1 MATDTKPN
9 PVVLTGASDRKTSQS
24 VSWRGA
30 GAAPESV
37 QCVPA
42 ASYAGD
48 SSFAGASA
56 KTAVGAQT
64 AITSGGITQY
74 WNKATIAGLSPSTK
88 YYYRAGRPG
97 AWSDTH
103 SFTTAARKAGD
114 FGFLYFGDVQRDSG
128 TAEQEYPEFGKLVK
142 AAAAKS
148 AGAAFGLFG
157 GDMVDGG
164 SDMTDWKYFLS
175 YAQGAFS
182 DIPMYA
188 AIGNHESNF
197 ASGKP
202 EYMLKLLSFPQNGPD
217 GFKGEFYSFDYGK
230 AHITVLNSWA
240 LSDEQGVYEDKK
252 VGGEVADSEKLEK
265 LNNWIKDDLAA
276 ADAAKFKI
284 VVMHHPAYPMATDAV
299 SARVLEQ
306 WEPLVV
312 EGGVDLALV
321 GHQHVYGR
329 TPPLAGGDVM
339 KGEDAA
345 GGVVYVM
352 GNSGLKYY
360 ATGDPT
366 YYEKQIFGTP
376 TYQQVS
382 ISGDTLT
389 LRTFDKGGRELD
401 SWSKTSQTADEPR
414 DVNGDNRVDMNDVTE
429 AKSAVLGGEAYD
441 PALDVNGDGKVDIRD
456 AQFIQLHVKGTAP
469 GNAAAPSGSFA
480 FGLSAAGAGAFSAK
494 AAATALSTIPAGGK
508 VRVTASLTAGGGFT
522 FYAGQY
528 RIALPA
534 GAAAGNIAA
543 QNGWECGVSQSGGST
558 VLTFAKLEGSVSG
571 APCPAYSA
579 IATFDISPPPSLA
592 AGQAFSIDC
601 LGSLL
606 TDDVAFEVNR
616 VSGGGLAL
624 TVESPQQGATPDSVD
639 NGAGGGQNA
648 AETVALNTA
657 GGTKATAKVGDT
669 LGSVAKPTKKGYNFN
684 GWFTKP
690 KGGKKLSPSYVVK
703 AGDKIYAQWTAKK
716 FKLTFALNKGKLKG
730 KNYKTVAYDA
740 KYGKLPTPTRKG
752 YKFAGWYTK
761 PKGGKK
767 ITATSKVQLLKNT
780 KVYAQWQKK

>member
-64 AITSGGITQY
+64 PITSGGISGGDTQY

-88 YYYRAGRPG
+88 YCYRAGRPG
-97 AWSDTH
+97 AWSETH
-103 SFTTAARKAGD
+103 SFTTAPRKAGD
-114 FGFLYFGDVQRDSG
+114 FSFLYFGDVQRDGG

-148 AGAAFGLFG
+148 TGAAFGLFG
-157 GDMVDGG
+157 GDMVEGG
-164 SDMTDWKYFLS
+164 SDMADWKYFLS

-188 AIGNHESNF
+188 ATGNHESNF

-202 EYMLKLLSFPQNGPD
+202 EYMLKLLGFPQNGPD

-240 LSDEQGVYEDKK
+240 LSDEQGVYEDKS
-252 VGGEVADSEKLEK
+252 VGGEVKDAAKLAK

-284 VVMHHPAYPMATDAV
+284 VVMHHPAYPMAADAV
-299 SARVLEQ
+299 SARVLDK
-306 WEPLVV
+306 WEPLFVA
-312 EGGVDLALV
+312 GRVDLALV

-329 TPPLAGGDVM
+329 TPPLAGGNVM
-339 KGEDAA
+339 KGAAAA

-366 YYEKQIFGTP
+366 YYERQIFGTP

-389 LRTFDKGGRELD
+389 LRTFDKDGRELD
-401 SWSKTSQTADEPR
+401 SWSKASQAADEPR
-414 DVNGDNRVDMNDVTE
+414 DVNGDNRVDMSDVAE
-429 AKSAVLGGEAYD
+429 AKSAVLCGEAYD
-441 PALDVNGDGKVDIRD
+441 AALDANGDGKVDIRD
-456 AQFIQLHVKGTAP
+456 AQFIQLRVRGAAAGK
-469 GNAAAPSGSFA
+469 AAAPTGPFA
-480 FGLSAAGAGAFSAK
+480 FGLSAAGAGGFSAN
-494 AAATALSTIPAGGK
+494 AAAAALSAIPAGGK
-508 VRVTASLTAGGGFT
+508 ARVTASLTAGGGFT

-534 GAAAGNIAA
+534 GATAGNMAL
-543 QNGWECGVSQSGGST
+543 QNGWECGVSQSGGRT
-558 VLTFAKLEGSVSG
+558 VLTFAKLAGDVSG

-592 AGQAFSIDC
+592 AGQSFKIEC

-606 TDDVAFEVNR
+606 TDGAASAVDTQR
-616 VSGGGLAL
+616 VSGGGLAFAI
-624 TVESPQQGATPDSVD
+624 SG
-639 NGAGGGQNA
+639 
-648 AETVALNTA
+648 ETVALNTA
-657 GGTKATAKVGDT
+657 GGTKVAAKAGDT
-669 LGSVAKPTKKGYNFN
+669 LGSVAKPAKKGYTFK
-684 GWFTKP
+684 GWYTKA
-690 KGGKKLSPSYVVK
+690 KGGKKLPPSYAVK
-703 AGDKIYAQWTAKK
+703 AGDKIYAQWAAKK
-716 FKLTFALNKGKLKG
+716 FKLTFAPNKGKLKG
-730 KNYKTVAYDA
+730 KNYKTVTYNA

-752 YKFAGWYTK
+752 HKFAGWYTK
-761 PKGGKK
+761 TKGGKK
-767 ITATSKVQLLKNT
+767 ITAKAKATILKNT
-780 KVYAQWQKK
+780 KVYAQWRKK